1 VKEAQFIVRLILARI
16 FSLPDWSSG
25 KERERERDR
34 ERERERENKKKG
46 FDRDRGLYDLGS
58 NLAMTPGS

>member
-25 KERERERDR
+25 KEREREG
-34 ERERERENKKKG
+34 EGEGEGEEEEG
-46 FDRDRGLYDLGS
+46 I
-58 NLAMTPGS
+58 